1 MTIQSDENPVFKSSI
16 RGTYTTDPAHP
27 DTFNPNYKD
36 LLDNTVHLKNEVT
49 TLEQELAEITGEQ
62 EGFSSLS
69 ARLASM
75 TSDISENAQR
85 IASVLPTIA
94 FEQSIQLDWLY
105 RDNRIFF
112 DFFDESMTLQ
122 DGLNVPVI
130 QGVAGDES
138 LDIIATTG
146 LSVGQE
152 VLITNGATTQLV
164 KIATIL
170 SEQRIQLTEPL
181 AFNAD
186 STYRI
191 ASSSFT
197 HTLNG
202 AAASAGDQYI
212 TQAVNLTGR
221 AQSSLILRRTASDA
235 VVKIYARQAEGGD
248 WTEFQHRFRRDAS
261 FRGVPAGYYDD
272 EYIIDLPGQYVF
284 RIVSEGGVDINH
296 MVILGVHT
304 GLGGEF
310 NPALAPLPP
319 TIISPAD
326 GAVDVGENPTIQ
338 LGGYSSPVET
348 GFAASYVKVAKINGE
363 LRQVVA
369 DSGRVTSLSYPVQE
383 GVLSTGSSYEIEARF
398 EDEDGLISE
407 PVVSTFT
414 TAATFVSI
422 ATPTIISP
430 VNGATDIGETPT
442 IQTSPFAV
450 INGSDTQIGSRYQ
463 VRTIG
468 SDWTSPLYDS
478 GTVTD
483 FTSFD
488 LPANILEAGE
498 LGYAVR
504 AQHQGQALGW
514 SEWSQDVTFTTKAQF
529 ANIIGIALVSTGGG
543 SGTWQRINE
552 NFEPVTVDASFFA
565 QHATYAG
572 IIDQTIDGQAMVKVP
587 KFFIATGTI
596 PSGSLAGKK
605 YWMVSDQPA
614 SGMSVHPAFMEQGA
628 QIDQF
633 WVGKYQGT
641 NDGGT
646 KLGSQA
652 GVTPLVSIDFPTM
665 QARANA
671 RNVNGVSGF
680 MMWSAHQVS
689 AIKTLGLIFMGGS
702 NSQALVGQGHVNGS
716 SALSVS
722 DATVAQATLFGIV
735 GLWGNVL
742 QMFDGLKTDG
752 NKALQIWDDQGN
764 KTYVTTSQVAPAI
777 GWPITLSDASG
788 TGYDLS
794 DDFIAATTSTT
805 ESSGTLAD
813 YQYFGANC
821 VAYHGGRWSS
831 GSGAGLFCVDVFY
844 AASNSDTY
852 IGSRLAKV

>member
-1 MTIQSDENPVFKSSI
+1 
-16 RGTYTTDPAHP
+16 
-27 DTFNPNYKD
+27 
-36 LLDNTVHLKNEVT
+36 L
-49 TLEQELAEITGEQ
+49 
-62 EGFSSLS
+62 
-69 ARLASM
+69 
-75 TSDISENAQR
+75 
-85 IASVLPTIA
+85 
-94 FEQSIQLDWLY
+94 
-105 RDNRIFF
+105 
-112 DFFDESMTLQ
+112 
-122 DGLNVPVI
+122 
-130 QGVAGDES
+130 
-138 LDIIATTG
+138 
-146 LSVGQE
+146 
-152 VLITNGATTQLV
+152 NGAT
-164 KIATIL
+164 AN
-170 SEQRIQLTEPL
+170 S
-181 AFNAD
+181 
-186 STYRI
+186 
-191 ASSSFT
+191 
-197 HTLNG
+197 
-202 AAASAGDQYI
+202 GDQYI

-221 AQSSLILRRTASDA
+221 NQSSLILRRSANNT
-235 VVKIYARQAEGGD
+235 VVKIYARPAGGGN
-248 WTEFQHRFRRDAS
+248 WTEFQYRFRRDDA

-284 RIVSEGGVDINH
+284 RITSEGSVDINH

-348 GFAASYVKVAKINGE
+348 GFAASYVKVVNIIGP

-369 DSGRVTSLSYPVQE
+369 DSGRVTSPSYPVQE
-383 GVLSTGSSYEIEARF
+383 GILSTGSSYEIEARF
-398 EDEDGLISE
+398 EDADGLISE

-442 IQTSPFAV
+442 IQTSHFAV
-450 INGSDTQIGSRYQ
+450 INGTDTHVGSRYQ
-463 VRTIG
+463 VRLAS
-468 SDWTSPLYDS
+468 SDWSNPLYDS

-504 AQHQGQALGW
+504 AQHEGETLGW
-514 SEWSQDVTFTTKAQF
+514 SDWSQDVTFTTKAQF

-552 NFEPVTVDASFFA
+552 NFEPITVDASFFA

-587 KFFIATGTI
+587 KFFSATGTI

-605 YWMVSDQPA
+605 YWMISDQPA
-614 SGMSVHPAFMEQGA
+614 SGMSAHPAFMEQGA

-652 GVTPLVSIDFPTM
+652 GATPLVSIDFPAM
-665 QARANA
+665 QARASA

-680 MMWSAHQVS
+680 MMWSAHQLG
-689 AIKTLGLIFMGGS
+689 AIKTLGLIYMGGA
-702 NSQALVGQGHVNGS
+702 NSQALIGQGHVNGS

-735 GLWGNVL
+735 GLWGNVR
-742 QMFDGLKTDG
+742 QMFDGLKTDAS
-752 NKALQIWDDQGN
+752 KALQVWDDEGN
-764 KTYVTTSQVAPAI
+764 KTYLTTSQIAPAS
-777 GWPITLSDASG
+777 GWPITLSSASG

-794 DDFIAATTSTT
+794 GQFLAATTTTT
-805 ESSGTLAD
+805 EASGTLAD
-813 YQYFGANC
+813 YQYFSANC
-821 VAYHGGRWSS
+821 VAYHGGNWSD
-831 GSGAGLFCVDVFY
+831 GSHAGLFCVIVSL
-844 AASNSDTY
+844 ASSHSGPY
-852 IGSRLAKV
+852 LGSRLAKV